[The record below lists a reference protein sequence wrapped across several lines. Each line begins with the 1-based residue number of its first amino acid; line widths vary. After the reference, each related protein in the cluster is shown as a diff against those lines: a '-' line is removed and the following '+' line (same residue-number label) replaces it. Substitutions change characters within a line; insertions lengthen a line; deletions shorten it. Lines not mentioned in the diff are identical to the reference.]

1 MSHARRLTLFAL
13 VALVGAAA
21 AGCVTSTP
29 GWTYTPAPPVTP
41 APSVEASAPA
51 SAGASAAASAGPSAG
66 ASGGGASAAAG
77 AVAISAL
84 NIAFEQTAVTAPAGT
99 PFQITFDNKDVGV
112 PHNVAIHK
120 DNAGGAEVFKGD
132 IVTGPAVKTYDVPA
146 LPAGT
151 YAFVCSVHPNMTGT
165 LTAQ

>member
-1 MSHARRLTLFAL
+1 MSHARRLALFAL

-21 AGCVTSTP
+21 SGCVTSTP
-29 GWTYTPAPPVTP
+29 GWTYTPALPVTP
-41 APSVEASAPA
+41 APSVEASGPA
-51 SAGASAAASAGPSAG
+51 SAGASAAASGS
-66 ASGGGASAAAG
+66 GASAAAG

-99 PFQITFDNKDVGV
+99 PFQIAFDNKDVGV

-132 IVTGPAVKTYDVPA
+132 IVTGPAARTYDVPA

-151 YAFVCSVHPNMTGT
+151 YAFACSVHPNMTGT